1 MSVAAALNR
10 RDASLIYSDGGL
22 WDLVPLVAL
31 AHVLTEVQ
39 RQADAAGR
47 RIPKRSPRTH
57 SRSLESEI
65 LSAEDIYMTW
75 IDLRDILA
83 GEIGR
88 REIGGGS

>member
-1 MSVAAALNR
+1 MNIDTALSR
-10 RDASLIYSDGGL
+10 RDAALIYSNGGL

-47 RIPKRSPRTH
+47 RIPKRTPRVH
-57 SRSLESEI
+57 SASLESEI
-65 LSAEDIYMTW
+65 LSAEDIYIMW
-75 IDLRDILA
+75 VDLRDILA